1 MSLDVRF
8 ENLKN
13 RKRLLESDLERAVA
27 ELLNHLRA
35 SRDKQNR
42 LVAIFDETAEPVCD
56 KIEKLEGEIAL
67 VRGDIDA
74 IRSALGD
81 FDSIGALW
89 IEIRRLQTRI
99 ESAKRN
105 LLIAR
110 EKAVRRGVEPEN
122 LLDDARVREAE
133 AAVERAETD
142 PALIDLRERFERI
155 KAALGKL
162 EKGEGAEETA
172 LGR

>member
-8 ENLKN
+8 ENLQN

-42 LVAIFDETAEPVCD
+42 LVATFDPAAEPVSD
-56 KIEKLEGEIAL
+56 RIERLEGEIAL

-74 IRSALGD
+74 IRDALGD

-89 IEIRRLQTRI
+89 IEIRRLQNRI

-110 EKAVRRGVEPEN
+110 EKAVRRGVEPEA
-122 LLDDARVREAE
+122 LLEVDEVRKAE
-133 AAVERAETD
+133 TAVERAETD

-155 KAALGKL
+155 KAALGKYD
-162 EKGEGAEETA
+162 
-172 LGR
+172 

>member
-1 MSLDVRF
+1 MSLDVRY
-8 ENLKN
+8 ENLQN

-42 LVAIFDETAEPVCD
+42 LVATFDPAAEPVSD

-67 VRGDIDA
+67 VRSDIDA
-74 IRSALGD
+74 IRSALGEYQ
-81 FDSIGALW
+81 SIGELW

-99 ESAKRN
+99 EAAKRN
-105 LLIAR
+105 LLVAR
-110 EKAVRRGVEPEN
+110 EKAVRRGVEPDK
-122 LLDDARVREAE
+122 LLEDDAVREAE

-142 PALIDLRERFERI
+142 PALSDLKSRFERI
-155 KAALGKL
+155 KAALGKYD
-162 EKGEGAEETA
+162 
-172 LGR
+172 